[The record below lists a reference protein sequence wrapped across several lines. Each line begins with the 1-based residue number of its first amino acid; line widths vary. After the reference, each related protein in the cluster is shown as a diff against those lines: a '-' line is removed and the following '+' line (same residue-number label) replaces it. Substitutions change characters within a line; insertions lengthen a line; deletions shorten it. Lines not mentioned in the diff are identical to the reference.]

1 MDTNKDSHTWF
12 EKVEFLTEALPY
24 MHQYNGSSI
33 VIKFGGHAMTDNKVL
48 SSFAKDIA
56 ILQQVGIKPVV
67 IITASSPLL
76 IK

>member
-48 SSFAKDIA
+48 SSFLASTA
-56 ILQQVGIKPVV
+56 AFVAGTAFAFAWAQ
-67 IITASSPLL
+67 TAS
-76 IK
+76 